1 MELAVERLQCRLRAR
16 RRYSRERAFQSQQSA
31 EALPAGCKRSRARR
45 QRHRDRDT
53 SLQPADR
60 ACSLLLLTADFR
72 RLFLGYIDDGKVVAV
87 RSKKRHAEKKCR
99 KEIVYSSRFVRVIKC
114 RKQKRN
120 AETPPKRAAFR
131 KKEKTKKNIKK
142 KL

>member
-1 MELAVERLQCRLRAR
+1 MKGC
-16 RRYSRERAFQSQQSA
+16 S
-31 EALPAGCKRSRARR
+31 AGCKLVVDTAEKEPSKVSSQQKMLTADFGSRAGS
-45 QRHRDRDT
+45 DT
-53 SLQPADR
+53 GTETRALQPADR

>member
-1 MELAVERLQCRLRAR
+1 M
-16 RRYSRERAFQSQQSA
+16 SR
-31 EALPAGCKRSRARR
+31 G

-120 AETPPKRAAFR
+120 AETHPKRAAFR
-131 KKEKTKKNIKK
+131 TKKVSMAKTQVSNISRARLV
-142 KL
+142 KLKILMQLTNQPYFISNSTRIS